1 VVKLI
6 KDKILKITFGI
17 ITFAIIAVVIGLLGF
32 LIISGLDDINW
43 EFLTAFPK
51 NSMVDGGIF
60 PAIVGSIYF
69 LGVAMAFAIPVGI
82 LGAVYLSEYS
92 KDNFFKRTLVI
103 ANNILSGIPSVVFG
117 LFGLTLFCVTF
128 GFGTSVI
135 AGGLTLGLMSLPYV
149 LSNTYE
155 SLIAVPDTYREASY
169 ALGASKV
176 STTFKVII
184 PSAGARILT
193 GVVIAIGRIIG
204 ETAPI
209 LFTGAAFY
217 ITRNPTSIF
226 EPAMSLP
233 THIYVLATIYPS
245 NVQPKLEGTISVLLL
260 IVIILFGFI
269 GILRARD
276 IRKRER

>member
-1 VVKLI
+1 
-6 KDKILKITFGI
+6 
-17 ITFAIIAVVIGLLGF
+17 
-32 LIISGLDDINW
+32 
-43 EFLTAFPK
+43 
-51 NSMVDGGIF
+51 
-60 PAIVGSIYF
+60 
-69 LGVAMAFAIPVGI
+69 
-82 LGAVYLSEYS
+82 
-92 KDNFFKRTLVI
+92 
-103 ANNILSGIPSVVFG
+103 
-117 LFGLTLFCVTF
+117 
-128 GFGTSVI
+128 
-135 AGGLTLGLMSLPYV
+135 MSLPYV

-155 SLIAVPDTYREASY
+155 SLIAVPNTYREASY

-245 NVQPKLEGTISVLLL
+245 NVQPKLEGTVSVLLL